1 MSLMATHHSVD
12 GTDTFNTQRGV
23 AIRHRKPAKQNTL
36 TRTIFRQMNMPAGI
50 YSFFDLFTI
59 LLCALC
65 TTNFVVFFF
74 CFLFVSL
81 PLLHCPL
88 WYFLRLSFWRL
99 CIFLY
104 HFSCC
109 YCCCCRLGKRICIV
123 AIWFCVKSHI
133 HLHSELFR
141 TTNYPN

>member
-1 MSLMATHHSVD
+1 MATHHSVD

-74 CFLFVSL
+74 CSSVRGFLSGVSVFFYIIL
-81 PLLHCPL
+81 AVVTAAAA
-88 WYFLRLSFWRL
+88 
-99 CIFLY
+99 
-104 HFSCC
+104 
-109 YCCCCRLGKRICIV
+109 G
-123 AIWFCVKSHI
+123 
-133 HLHSELFR
+133 
-141 TTNYPN
+141 